1 MRAEKPGACTVRLTN
16 EDSADDEDLLSHT
29 DVPIEAGL
37 QVLPVVA
44 LPSDWRSKRPE
55 TPSAGSDPAEVDDA
69 VHGHLLVWRPG

>member
-1 MRAEKPGACTVRLTN
+1 MRTEKPGACTVRLTN

-44 LPSDWRSKRPE
+44 LPSDWRCERPD
-55 TPSAGSDPAEVDDA
+55 TAWPGSDPAEVDDA
-69 VHGHLLVWRPG
+69 VHGHLLVRRPG

>member
-1 MRAEKPGACTVRLTN
+1 MRPEEPGACAVRLEN

-44 LPSDWRSKRPE
+44 LPSDWRCERPE
-55 TPSAGSDPAEVDDA
+55 TPWPGVDPA
-69 VHGHLLVWRPG
+69 G